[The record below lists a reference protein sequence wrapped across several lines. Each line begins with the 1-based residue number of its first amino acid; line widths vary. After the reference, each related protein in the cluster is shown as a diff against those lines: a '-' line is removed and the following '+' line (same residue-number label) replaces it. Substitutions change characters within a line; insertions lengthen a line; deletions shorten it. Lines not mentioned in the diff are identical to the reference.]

1 VAVYTVGR
9 RRIIV
14 LLLLTAVLLLT
25 LDLRGNAVF
34 DTARSG
40 FRVALRPF
48 ETAAQVATQPVVDA
62 WRGITRY
69 DDLISENQRLQEQID
84 AQRGAEIAARN
95 AIILNQQLLAL
106 NQLESLAQY
115 PTVTASIIGES
126 PSNLDQVVEID
137 RGSEH
142 GIDVGMAVVN
152 EAGLVG
158 RVTRVF
164 RNSSLVMLV
173 TDPRYW
179 VEVKV
184 LSLEQ
189 PAAPPTTP
197 ETVPSGL
204 DVADVTTT
212 TTTTSTTTTVP
223 EPTETSPDD
232 TETELDDPD
241 EPGDEIEPGADDDT
255 DPDATPANTTTTLA
269 PVLAE
274 RETGALNGQGGDRLP
289 QVTFVS
295 STPILGRILEGDT
308 VTTAGGRNSLA
319 PPDIPVGVVANVISR
334 PGSAGTRLEV
344 DLSANLARLQ
354 FVRVVLYKPPAE
366 IDG

>member
-1 VAVYTVGR
+1 VAGYTVGR

-34 DTARSG
+34 DTARG
-40 FRVALRPF
+40 AFRSALRPF
-48 ETAAQVATQPVVDA
+48 ETAAQVATQPVIDA

-69 DDLISENQRLQEQID
+69 DELVSENQRLQEQVD

-115 PTVTASIIGES
+115 PTVTASIVGES

-142 GIDVGMAVVN
+142 GVDVGMAVVN

-189 PAAPPTTP
+189 PEVPPVTTTA

-204 DVADVTTT
+204 DVGDVT

-223 EPTETSPDD
+223 ETTDTTPDGEELVD
-232 TETELDDPD
+232 T
-241 EPGDEIEPGADDDT
+241 DT
-255 DPDATPANTTTTLA
+255 DPDTDPDGTPAGTTTTTTTLA

-295 STPILGRILEGDT
+295 STPTLGRILEGDT

-319 PPDIPVGVVANVISR
+319 PPDIPIGVVANVISR

-344 DLSANLARLQ
+344 DLSVNLARLQ

>member
-1 VAVYTVGR
+1 VAAYTVGR

-25 LDLRGNAVF
+25 LDLRGNTLF

-40 FRVALRPF
+40 FHAALRPF
-48 ETAAQVATQPVVDA
+48 ETAAHVATQPVVDA

-84 AQRGAEIAARN
+84 SQRGAEIAARN

-115 PTVTASIIGES
+115 PTVTASIVGES
-126 PSNLDQVVEID
+126 PSNLDQIVEID

-142 GIDVGMAVVN
+142 GVAVGMAVVN

-189 PAAPPTTP
+189 PATPPTTA

-204 DVADVTTT
+204 DIADVTTT
-212 TTTTSTTTTVP
+212 TTTTSTTTTLP
-223 EPTETSPDD
+223 EPTETTPDGTD
-232 TETELDDPD
+232 PELDDPD
-241 EPGDEIEPGADDDT
+241 EPGDEIEPGVDDET
-255 DPDATPANTTTTLA
+255 DPGATPSVTTTTLA
-269 PVLAE
+269 PMLAE
-274 RETGALNGQGGDRLP
+274 RETGALNGQGGGRLP

-295 STPILGRILEGDT
+295 STPVLGRILEGDT

-344 DLSANLARLQ
+344 ELSANLARLQ